1 MLRQLRRGTLWGA
14 DLADGSAKAMT
25 RMASMIA
32 VPRDQVKTE
41 TSVAVLPIPVP
52 LVTILRGHRKRQF
65 EERFAAGPQW
75 RDTGPVFTTAHGGY
89 VEPRNVNRMFH
100 RLCEIA
106 NVPQLRVHDLRHSC
120 ATLLF
125 TMGVPP
131 ATVQR
136 ILRTARSR
144 SPPGPTSR

>member
-1 MLRQLRRGTLWGA
+1 
-14 DLADGSAKAMT
+14 
-25 RMASMIA
+25 MASMIA